1 MTRKQSALA
10 TPRGSLARGLILLE
24 HLGAHPEGLT
34 LSELSRASG
43 LSLSTAHRLLTTHQ
57 QFKFVQ
63 RNAVDRHYSLGLR
76 LLELGHGAS
85 RSLSLAEAGIPVMRE
100 LANEARE
107 TLLLA
112 ILDGTDVVFIAR
124 CDSGRSV
131 TIHGDVGDRA
141 PSYCTATGKVMLAAL
156 PLDQLSSTIAAM
168 RFRSYSATTIT
179 DKDRL
184 LECLHEVRKNGFALA
199 NQEYDEG
206 IASIGVPVV
215 GSAGNVVGGL
225 CIAAPS
231 YRTSVSELTKWLVPL
246 KRAAREI
253 GSHVTARH

>member
-1 MTRKQSALA
+1 
-10 TPRGSLARGLILLE
+10 
-24 HLGAHPEGLT
+24 
-34 LSELSRASG
+34 
-43 LSLSTAHRLLTTHQ
+43 
-57 QFKFVQ
+57 
-63 RNAVDRHYSLGLR
+63 
-76 LLELGHGAS
+76 
-85 RSLSLAEAGIPVMRE
+85 
-100 LANEARE
+100 
-107 TLLLA
+107 
-112 ILDGTDVVFIAR
+112 
-124 CDSGRSV
+124 
-131 TIHGDVGDRA
+131 
-141 PSYCTATGKVMLAAL
+141 MLAAL